1 MPWHSNCETRH
12 VTRPV
17 AFYRTVI
24 VTLRRA
30 GLPFLVGGAY
40 AMARHT
46 GIDRPTKDLDLM
58 IRPRDWPAAA
68 RALRRAGI
76 HTRLVFPHWLGK
88 AVDGTAEVDVI
99 FSSGNALT
107 DVDEACFARAAPARV
122 LGFRLPVCAAEDLLW
137 TKAFV
142 MERERFD
149 GADVLHLILR
159 SGRSFDW
166 PHLLARFRGHERVL
180 LAHVTLFGYVYPT
193 ESDVIPRWVVRR
205 LLAAPIAPAV
215 PGVRVCRGTLLSRE
229 QYLVD
234 VRAWGF
240 ADARLPPFG
249 HLTPRA
255 QLIWTRAI
263 GTTWPPAR
271 RRAPAV

>member
-1 MPWHSNCETRH
+1 MPWHSNCEMER

-24 VTLRRA
+24 VALRHA

-76 HTRLVFPHWLGK
+76 RTRLVFPHWLGK
-88 AVDGTAEVDVI
+88 AISDAAEVDVI

-107 DVDEACFARAAPARV
+107 DVDDAFFARAVPARV
-122 LGFRLPVCAAEDLLW
+122 LGFRVPVCPAEDLLW
-137 TKAFV
+137 TKSFV

-149 GADVLHLILR
+149 GADVLHLLLKA
-159 SGRSFDW
+159 GRSFDW
-166 PHLLARFRGHERVL
+166 QHLMSRFRGHERVL
-180 LAHVTLFGYVYPT
+180 LAHVALFGYVYPT
-193 ESDVIPRWVVRR
+193 ETDIIPRWVVRR
-205 LLAAPIAPAV
+205 LLAAPIAPSIA
-215 PGVRVCRGTLLSRE
+215 GVRICRGTLLSRA

-234 VRAWGF
+234 VREWGF

-255 QLIWTRAI
+255 HLIWTRAI
-263 GTTWPPAR
+263 PAAWPPR